1 MKRALL
7 GIRRSMT
14 AFDKILNSAFVDKYS
29 AAMAP
34 SFDFLDTSAG
44 AEVDVP
50 GAPEA
55 VSAAI
60 QRLVT
65 DQGHTV
71 VGASEDQLELAVVTR
86 KTMLSWELATGI
98 RITPTPQ
105 GSHVSVLMQNMAGR
119 PKALLDGKKNK
130 KAAQKLAEQIRTAV

>member
-1 MKRALL
+1 
-7 GIRRSMT
+7 MT
-14 AFDKILNSAFVDKYS
+14 AIDKILSSAFVDTYS
-29 AAMAP
+29 AALAP

-44 AEVDVP
+44 AEVEVP
-50 GAPEA
+50 GAPAA

-60 QRLVT
+60 QKLLT

-71 VGASEDQLELAVVTR
+71 IGASEDQLELAVVTR

-98 RITPTPQ
+98 EIAPTPH
-105 GSHVSVLMQNMAGR
+105 GSHVSVFVQNMPGR